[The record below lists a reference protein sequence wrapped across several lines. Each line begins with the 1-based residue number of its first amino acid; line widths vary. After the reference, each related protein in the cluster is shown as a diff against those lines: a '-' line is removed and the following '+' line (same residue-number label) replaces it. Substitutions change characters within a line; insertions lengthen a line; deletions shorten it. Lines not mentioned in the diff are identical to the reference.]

1 VSVILQ
7 DEAMAYLRTSATT
20 TNVDPTVLQG
30 LIDTA
35 ESMVSQRVG
44 PLVSASQ
51 STITFGGPSFVLPTT
66 TTAVTSATNLDGN
79 AVTTG
84 FRIGVGGVVTNSSCS
99 LGTWTLVYTAGWV
112 EMPAPIRTAV
122 LELVRHLWR
131 PQRGTSAR
139 PVDDSPAPGYLI
151 PNRVRELLDPY
162 ALPGFA

>member
-1 VSVILQ
+1 MSVILQ
-7 DEAMAYLRTSATT
+7 DEVMAYLRTSATT

-84 FRIGVGGVVTNSSCS
+84 FHIGVGGVVTNSSCS

-131 PQRGTSAR
+131 PQLGAMAR
-139 PVDDSPAPGYLI
+139 ATEDNADRKSV
-151 PNRVRELLDPY
+151 V
-162 ALPGFA
+162 

>member
-1 VSVILQ
+1 
-7 DEAMAYLRTSATT
+7 
-20 TNVDPTVLQG
+20 
-30 LIDTA
+30 
-35 ESMVSQRVG
+35 
-44 PLVSASQ
+44 VSASQ

-66 TTAVTSATNLDGN
+66 TTAVTSATDLDGN

-131 PQRGTSAR
+131 PQLGAMAR
-139 PVDDSPAPGYLI
+139 ATEDNAPGYLI
-151 PNRVRELLDPY
+151 PNRVRELLDPFT
-162 ALPGFA
+162 LPGFA

>member
-1 VSVILQ
+1 MSVILL
-7 DEAMAYLRTSATT
+7 DEAMAYLRMSATT

-131 PQRGTSAR
+131 PQLGAMAR
-139 PVDDSPAPGYLI
+139 ATEDNAPGYLI
-151 PNRVRELLDPY
+151 PNRVRELLDPFT
-162 ALPGFA
+162 LPGFA

>member
-1 VSVILQ
+1 
-7 DEAMAYLRTSATT
+7 
-20 TNVDPTVLQG
+20 VLQG

>member
-1 VSVILQ
+1 
-7 DEAMAYLRTSATT
+7 MAYLRTSATT

-66 TTAVTSATNLDGN
+66 TTAVTSATDLDGN
-79 AVTTG
+79 AVTSG
-84 FRIGVGGVVTNSSCS
+84 FKVGVGGVVTNSSCA
-99 LGTWTLVYTAGWV
+99 LGTWTLVYTAGWA
-112 EMPAPIRTAV
+112 ELPAPIRTAV
-122 LELVRHLWR
+122 LELVNHLWR
-131 PQRGTSAR
+131 PQRGTATR

>member
-7 DEAMAYLRTSATT
+7 DEVMAYLRTSATT

-66 TTAVTSATNLDGN
+66 TTAVTSATDLDGN
-79 AVTTG
+79 AVTIG

-131 PQRGTSAR
+131 PQLGAMAR
-139 PVDDSPAPGYLI
+139 ATEDNAPGYLI
-151 PNRVRELLDPY
+151 PNRVRELLDPFT
-162 ALPGFA
+162 LPGFA

>member
-1 VSVILQ
+1 MSVILQ

-66 TTAVTSATNLDGN
+66 TTAVTSATDLDGN
-79 AVTTG
+79 AVTIG

-99 LGTWTLVYTAGWV
+99 LGTWTLVYTAGLGK
-112 EMPAPIRTAV
+112 MPAPIRTAV

-131 PQRGTSAR
+131 PQLGAMAR
-139 PVDDSPAPGYLI
+139 ATEDNAPGYLI
-151 PNRVRELLDPY
+151 PNRVRELLDPFT
-162 ALPGFA
+162 LPGFA

>member
-1 VSVILQ
+1 
-7 DEAMAYLRTSATT
+7 MAYLRTSATT

-66 TTAVTSATNLDGN
+66 TTAVTSATDLDGN
-79 AVTTG
+79 AVTSG
-84 FRIGVGGVVTNSSCS
+84 FKLGVGGVVTNSSCA

>member
-1 VSVILQ
+1 MSVILL
-7 DEAMAYLRTSATT
+7 DEAMAHLRMSANT

-44 PLVSASQ
+44 PLASASQ

-66 TTAVTSATNLDGN
+66 TTAITSATDLDGN
-79 AVTTG
+79 AVMSG
-84 FRIGVGGVVTNSSCS
+84 FRIGVGGVVTNSSCA
-99 LGTWTLVYTAGWV
+99 LGTWTLVYTAGWA
-112 EMPAPIRTAV
+112 EMPAPVRTAV

-131 PQRGTSAR
+131 PQLGSTAR
-139 PVDDSPAPGYLI
+139 PADDGSPPGYLI
-151 PNRVRELLDPY
+151 PNRVRELLDPF

>member
-1 VSVILQ
+1 MSVILQ

-66 TTAVTSATNLDGN
+66 TTAVTSATDLDGN

-131 PQRGTSAR
+131 PQLGATAR
-139 PVDDSPAPGYLI
+139 ATEGNAPGYLI
-151 PNRVRELLDPY
+151 PNRVRELLDPF

>member
-1 VSVILQ
+1 VSVIPK

-66 TTAVTSATNLDGN
+66 TTAVTSATDLDGN

-112 EMPAPIRTAV
+112 ETPAPIRTAV

-131 PQRGTSAR
+131 PQLGAMAR
-139 PVDDSPAPGYLI
+139 ATEDNAPGYLI
-151 PNRVRELLDPY
+151 PNRVRELLDPFT
-162 ALPGFA
+162 LPGFA

>member
-1 VSVILQ
+1 MSVILQ
-7 DEAMAYLRTSATT
+7 DEVMAYLRTSATT

-66 TTAVTSATNLDGN
+66 TTAVTSATDLDGN
-79 AVTTG
+79 AVTIG

-131 PQRGTSAR
+131 PQLGAMAR
-139 PVDDSPAPGYLI
+139 ATEDNAPGYLI
-151 PNRVRELLDPY
+151 PNRVRELLDPFT
-162 ALPGFA
+162 LPGFA

>member
-7 DEAMAYLRTSATT
+7 DEVMAYLRTSATT

-66 TTAVTSATNLDGN
+66 TTAVTSATDLDGN
-79 AVTTG
+79 AVTIG

-131 PQRGTSAR
+131 PQLGAMAR
-139 PVDDSPAPGYLI
+139 ATEDNAPGYLI
-151 PNRVRELLDPY
+151 PNLVRELLDPFT
-162 ALPGFA
+162 LPGFA

>member
-66 TTAVTSATNLDGN
+66 TTAVTSATDLDGN
-79 AVTTG
+79 AVTIG
-84 FRIGVGGVVTNSSCS
+84 FRIGFGGVVTNSSCS

-131 PQRGTSAR
+131 PQLGAMAR
-139 PVDDSPAPGYLI
+139 ATEDNAPGYLI
-151 PNRVRELLDPY
+151 PNRVRELLDPFT
-162 ALPGFA
+162 LPGFA

>member
-1 VSVILQ
+1 VSVILL
-7 DEAMAYLRTSATT
+7 DEAMAYLRMSATT

-131 PQRGTSAR
+131 PQLGAMAR
-139 PVDDSPAPGYLI
+139 ATEDNAPGYLI
-151 PNRVRELLDPY
+151 PNRVRELLDPFT
-162 ALPGFA
+162 LPGFA

>member
-1 VSVILQ
+1 MSVILQ
-7 DEAMAYLRTSATT
+7 DEAMAYLRTSATK
-20 TNVDPTVLQG
+20 TNVDPTVLQD

-66 TTAVTSATNLDGN
+66 TTAVTSATDLDGN
-79 AVTTG
+79 AVTIG

-131 PQRGTSAR
+131 PQLGAMAR
-139 PVDDSPAPGYLI
+139 ATEDNAPGYLI
-151 PNRVRELLDPY
+151 PNRVRELLDPFT
-162 ALPGFA
+162 LPGSA

>member
-1 VSVILQ
+1 MSVIPK
-7 DEAMAYLRTSATT
+7 DEAMAYLRTS
-20 TNVDPTVLQG
+20 NVDPTVLQG

-66 TTAVTSATNLDGN
+66 TTAVTSATDLDGN
-79 AVTTG
+79 AVTIG

-131 PQRGTSAR
+131 PQLGAMAR
-139 PVDDSPAPGYLI
+139 ATEDNAPGYLI
-151 PNRVRELLDPY
+151 PNRVRELLDPF

>member
-1 VSVILQ
+1 MSVILQ

-131 PQRGTSAR
+131 PQLGAMAR
-139 PVDDSPAPGYLI
+139 TTEDNAPGYLI
-151 PNRVRELLDPY
+151 PNRVRELLDPFT
-162 ALPGFA
+162 LPGFA

>member
-1 VSVILQ
+1 MSVILQ

>member
-1 VSVILQ
+1 MSVILQ

-84 FRIGVGGVVTNSSCS
+84 FHIGVGGVVTNSSCS

-131 PQRGTSAR
+131 PQLGAMAR
-139 PVDDSPAPGYLI
+139 ATEDNAPGYLI
-151 PNRVRELLDPY
+151 PNRVRELLDPFT
-162 ALPGFA
+162 LPGFA

>member
-1 VSVILQ
+1 
-7 DEAMAYLRTSATT
+7 MAYLRTSATT

-131 PQRGTSAR
+131 PQRGTATR

>member
-1 VSVILQ
+1 MSVILQ

-131 PQRGTSAR
+131 PQLGATAR
-139 PVDDSPAPGYLI
+139 ATEGNAPGYLI
-151 PNRVRELLDPY
+151 PNRVRELLDPF

>member
-7 DEAMAYLRTSATT
+7 DEVMAYLRMSPSS
-20 TNVDPTVLQG
+20 TNVDEAVLQG

-35 ESMVSQRVG
+35 ESLVAQRVG
-44 PLVSASQ
+44 PLASGAQ
-51 STITFGGPSFVLPTT
+51 SSILFGGPAFVLPTT
-66 TTAVTSATNLDGN
+66 TTAVTSATDLDGN

-131 PQRGTSAR
+131 PQLGAMAR
-139 PVDDSPAPGYLI
+139 ATEDNAPGYLI
-151 PNRVRELLDPY
+151 PNRVRELLDPFT
-162 ALPGFA
+162 LPGFA